1 MDILIIAD
9 NVASVIAKTGIEKYL
24 TFEGKCSKYL
34 SFYRFAQKL
43 TILFSP
49 AQIDRYSQ
57 STRYVIGTHKKEVE
71 QKTAARDYNN
81 DSDGNSAG
89 AATDYNDPGR
99 SATDYNDPDSSNVVD
114 LESQRQLGV
123 DAYPGY
129 VRYYDILGDC
139 FGEFWNE
146 WEDKTTLA
154 IQFAL
159 QENKFRVPGWQFK
172 IDDKEEEEEEE
183 EEEE

>member
-9 NVASVIAKTGIEKYL
+9 DVAPVIAKTGIEKYL
-24 TFEGKCSKYL
+24 TFE
-34 SFYRFAQKL
+34 
-43 TILFSP
+43 

-71 QKTAARDYNN
+71 QKTAARDYN
-81 DSDGNSAG
+81 SEGG
-89 AATDYNDPGR
+89 AATDYNEPN
-99 SATDYNDPDSSNVVD
+99 SAATDYNAPNVD
-114 LESQRQLGV
+114 LETQRQLGV

-154 IQFAL
+154 IQFIL

-172 IDDKEEEEEEE
+172 IDDKEEEEEE
-183 EEEE
+183 

>member
-1 MDILIIAD
+1 MDILIVAD

-24 TFEGKCSKYL
+24 TFE
-34 SFYRFAQKL
+34 
-43 TILFSP
+43 
-49 AQIDRYSQ
+49 AQIDRFSQ
-57 STRYVIGTHKKEVE
+57 STRYVIGTHKKGAE
-71 QKTAARDYNN
+71 QKTAAGDYN
-81 DSDGNSAG
+81 SEGG
-89 AATDYNDPGR
+89 AATDYNAP
-99 SATDYNDPDSSNVVD
+99 NPSNVVD

-154 IQFAL
+154 IQFIL

-183 EEEE
+183 EEE

>member
-1 MDILIIAD
+1 MDILIVAD

-24 TFEGKCSKYL
+24 TFE
-34 SFYRFAQKL
+34 
-43 TILFSP
+43 
-49 AQIDRYSQ
+49 AQIDRFSQ
-57 STRYVIGTHKKEVE
+57 STRYVIGTHKKGAE
-71 QKTAARDYNN
+71 QKT
-81 DSDGNSAG
+81 G
-89 AATDYNDPGR
+89 AATDYNEPN
-99 SATDYNDPDSSNVVD
+99 SAATDYNAPNPSNEPMFVD

-139 FGEFWNE
+139 FDEFWNE

-154 IQFAL
+154 IQFIL

-172 IDDKEEEEEEE
+172 IDDKEEEEEE
-183 EEEE
+183 